1 MSHMSI
7 FIHRFFSFTPSKPR
21 HPLMRLVCGLFGL
34 VVLALLVVFGLFIGI
49 GMLLFAAV
57 RRMVRSGPVAAEA
70 SRVEEGVIDGE
81 FAVVEKNRASLGMR

>member
-21 HPLMRLVCGLFGL
+21 HPLLRLVFGLFGL
-34 VVLALLVVFGLFIGI
+34 VLLALLVVFGLFIGI

-57 RRMVRSGPVAAEA
+57 RRMLRGGPVAAGA

-81 FAVVEKNRASLGMR
+81 FAVVEKNRASLGLR